1 MKINFSLLS
10 ILLFIIGL
18 FMLVTG
24 EFTGYYGISVNFEE
38 YKYYFS
44 FAIFILF
51 IMSLYNDVRIK
62 EIKIE
67 FSKCHECK
75 ETYDYSKLKKGICP
89 KCNIKTI
96 DMEKYY
102 DSNSKV

>member
-1 MKINFSLLS
+1 MDLRFSLTS
-10 ILLFIIGL
+10 FLLLVIGL
-18 FMLVTG
+18 FILVTG
-24 EFTGYYGISVNFEE
+24 EFTGNYGANVNFEE
-38 YKYYFS
+38 HKYYFS

-51 IMSLYNDVRIK
+51 IMSLYNDIRIK
-62 EIKIE
+62 KIKID
-67 FSKCHECK
+67 FSKCPKCK